1 MLYFVGGPPR
11 CGKSELALRLCRA
24 HGLPFISTDVLWGL
38 LELAIP
44 EWRTPMEKGPDRIP
58 MAAGLFRPYLDR
70 VVDRLHR
77 RAADFVVEG
86 ELIVPRDAASLAS
99 TFPLRS
105 VFLVRSHVT
114 AEHLV
119 GEGGTNP
126 WLAGASRDLLH
137 AVAAEVRAYSTS
149 MAQECAVL
157 ELPCVDVGGDFEA
170 GMREAEE
177 RLGLA

>member
-1 MLYFVGGPPR
+1 
-11 CGKSELALRLCRA
+11 
-24 HGLPFISTDVLWGL
+24 
-38 LELAIP
+38 
-44 EWRTPMEKGPDRIP
+44 
-58 MAAGLFRPYLDR
+58 
-70 VVDRLHR
+70 VVDRLHQG
-77 RAADFVVEG
+77 AAHFVVEG

-137 AVAAEVRAYSTS
+137 AVVAEVRAYSSST
-149 MAQECAVL
+149 AKECAML
-157 ELPCVDVGGDFEA
+157 GLPCVDVSADFAA
-170 GMREAEE
+170 GLRAAQDH
-177 RLGLA
+177 LGLLSR